1 MIFDLSLTVRTARA
15 QVIAN
20 ALDGGSGKA
29 KWLFYTGPKPVAGA
43 AITTETLLATVL
55 LTDPCGSVTDG
66 ALTLTSDG
74 DVLAVADGVI
84 AWSRFTDSADTY
96 VMDADVT
103 NTAGSGAIKIDNT
116 QVYTGG
122 TIRVVSATFTEA

>member
-1 MIFDLSLTVRTARA
+1 MQYDFSLAVRTARA

-20 ALDGGSGKA
+20 ALDGGTGKA
-29 KWLFYTGPKPVAGA
+29 KWLFYTGPKPAAGA
-43 AITTETLLATVL
+43 TITSETLLATVR
-55 LTDPCGSVTDG
+55 LTDPCGTAADG

-74 DVLAVADGVI
+74 DVLAVADGII
-84 AWSRFTDSADTY
+84 AWARFTDSADTY

-103 NTAGSGAIKIDNT
+103 NTAGTGAIKIDNT

-122 TIRVVSATFTEA
+122 TVRIVSATFTEA

>member
-29 KWLFYTGPKPVAGA
+29 KWRFYTGPKPVAGA

-74 DVLAVADGVI
+74 DVLAVADVVI